1 MRSILFL
8 AAASFALAIALA
20 APAPGQESVSTG
32 RPVLLSADQVSY
44 DEELGIVIAT
54 GNVEIAQDVRVL
66 MADTVTYNERTN
78 QVVAT
83 GNVSLLEPDGNV
95 VFAEYVEL
103 TDDMKNGVVRDLAVL
118 MTDNSRFAAAGGRLE
133 GGVRTQL
140 RKAVYSPCELC
151 EDDPERAPLWQL
163 KAEKVVHDKRT
174 HDIEYTDVW
183 LEMAGI
189 PVLYSPY
196 LSHPDPTVKRRTG
209 FLAPTMGSDS
219 QLGFV
224 VRTPYYFTI
233 GPDKDATLEPIF
245 TSKERVALAGEYRQR
260 FSDGEIEASGSITR
274 VRRRGSDGEQLD
286 EDKTRGHLFGSGRF
300 DINETWRWGF
310 DGAYATDDTYLRR
323 YKFSSEDTL
332 TTSPFAEGF
341 RGRNYMSAR
350 GYYFQGLRE
359 DDDPGDTPIILPLV
373 DYAHIGEPDSYGGRW
388 SVDADLMNLTRT
400 SGTDSRRLSLKLG
413 WMAPYTSSWGD
424 AWTFSASAQSDAY
437 WVEEVKKPNNPNG
450 DTLNGLTGRFFPQ
463 VMIEWRHPFVRES
476 SSGAFRQLIE
486 PVAALVVAPN
496 GGNPGKIPNEDSQDF
511 EFDDTNLFS
520 ANRFPGL
527 DRVNGGQRFV
537 YGMKGGVYGNSGG
550 SSEFFLGQSYRFR
563 ADDTFDEGSGLRDRQ
578 SDIVGRVQAAPNRYL
593 DLLYRFRLARTDFGP
608 IRNEVKVG
616 VGGRALRL
624 NLGYVFFAQN
634 KIDSEFPEREE
645 LNIGVRSQVTEYW
658 SVRATHRRDL
668 TSDGG
673 TLSTRLGL
681 GYEDECFT
689 FNVDIERNFFRDRD
703 FESSDTVLF
712 RVLFKG
718 LGEARSTV
726 K

>member
-1 MRSILFL
+1 MRSALYL
-8 AAASFALAIALA
+8 AAVFLSLALAMSAR
-20 APAPGQESVSTG
+20 GQESVSTE
-32 RPVLLSADQVSY
+32 RPVLLSADRISY
-44 DEELGIVIAT
+44 DEELGIVIAS
-54 GNVEIAQDVRVL
+54 GNVEIAQEARVL

-95 VFAEYVEL
+95 LFAEYVEL
-103 TDDMKNGVVRDLAVL
+103 TDDMKNGVVRDLGVL

-133 GGVRTQL
+133 GGVRTEL

-151 EDDPERAPLWQL
+151 EEDPERAPLWQL

-174 HDIEYTDVW
+174 HDIEYSDVW

-189 PVLYSPY
+189 PVLYTPY
-196 LSHPDPTVKRRTG
+196 LSHPDPTVKRRSG
-209 FLAPTMGSDS
+209 LLAPTVGNDS
-219 QLGFV
+219 RLGFV

-233 GPDKDATLEPIF
+233 GPDKDATIEPIF
-245 TSKERVALAGEYRQR
+245 TTKERVALAGEYRQR
-260 FSDGEIEASGSITR
+260 FSDGELETSGSITR

-286 EDKTRGHLFGSGRF
+286 EDKTRGHIFGSGRF

-310 DGAYATDDTYLRR
+310 DGAYASDDTYLRS
-323 YKFSSEDTL
+323 YNFSSEDTL

-359 DDDPGDTPIILPLV
+359 DDDPGDTPIILPLL
-373 DYAHIGEPDSYGGRW
+373 DYAHIGEPDDFGGRW
-388 SVDADLMNLTRT
+388 SINADLMNLMRT

-413 WMAPYTSSWGD
+413 WMAPFTSSWGD
-424 AWTFSASAQSDAY
+424 LLTVSASTQSDAY
-437 WVEEVKKPNNPNG
+437 WVQEVTKTNSPTG

-463 VMIEWRHPFVRES
+463 LMIEWRHPFVREAE
-476 SSGAFRQLIE
+476 SGAFRQLIE
-486 PVAALVVAPN
+486 PVAALVLAPN
-496 GGNPGKIPNEDSQDF
+496 GGNPDKIPNEDSQDF

-527 DRVNGGQRFV
+527 DRVNGGQRVV
-537 YGMKGGVYGNSGG
+537 YGIKGGVYGNSGG

-563 ADDTFDEGSGLRDRQ
+563 DDDTFDEGSGLRDRL
-578 SDIVGRVQAAPNRYL
+578 SDIVGRVQATPSKYL
-593 DLLYRFRLARTDFGP
+593 DFLYRFRLARTDLGS
-608 IRNEVKVG
+608 IRNEVKLG
-616 VGGRALRL
+616 AGGRALRL
-624 NLGYVFFAQN
+624 NLNYVFFEQN
-634 KIDSEFPEREE
+634 EIGSEFPEREE

-658 SVRATHRRDL
+658 SVRASHRRDL

-673 TLSTRLGL
+673 ALSTRFGL
-681 GYEDECFT
+681 DYEDECLA
-689 FNVDIERNFFRDRD
+689 FNVDLERNFFRDRD

-712 RVLFKG
+712 RLLFKS
-718 LGEARSTV
+718 LGEVSSAV